1 MALEIERRFF
11 VASEA
16 WQELS
21 IKQEQLDQGYL
32 SEGQAAVV
40 VRVRRSQEQAWLTL
54 KAHTSN
60 PEIRQEFEYPIP
72 PADADALLALTTRRV
87 EKTRHHLNC
96 PGGEWVVDVFAGAN
110 APLVIAEVERRGQ
123 GCSALVRR
131 EITGRGELHC
141 RQLCGRAAGGPLRG
155 NRFSPIVRFLELA
168 DQRL

>member
-11 VASEA
+11 VVSEA

-32 SEGQAAVV
+32 SEGQEAVV

-54 KAHTSN
+54 KAPTSN

-72 PADADALLALTTRRV
+72 PADADALLALTPRRV

-110 APLVIAEVERRGQ
+110 APLVIAEVERSDPEAPLTIPSWCGE
-123 GCSALVRR
+123 
-131 EITGRGELHC
+131 EITGRGELSN
-141 RQLCGRAAGGPLRG
+141 AALAMRPWSELEAYSRG
-155 NRFSPIVRFLELA
+155 NRFS
-168 DQRL
+168 

>member
-11 VASEA
+11 VVSEA

-32 SEGQAAVV
+32 SAGHEAVV

-54 KAHTSN
+54 KAPTSN

-72 PADADALLALTTRRV
+72 PTDADALLALTPRRV

-96 PGGEWVVDVFAGAN
+96 PGGDWVVDVFAGAN
-110 APLVIAEVERRGQ
+110 APLVIAEVERSDPEAPLTIPPWCGE
-123 GCSALVRR
+123 
-131 EITGRGELHC
+131 EITGRGELSN
-141 RQLCGRAAGGPLRG
+141 AALAMRPWSELEAYSRG
-155 NRFSPIVRFLELA
+155 NRFS
-168 DQRL
+168 

>member
-11 VASEA
+11 VVSEA

-32 SEGQAAVV
+32 SARQEAVV

-54 KAHTSN
+54 KAPTSN

-72 PADADALLALTTRRV
+72 PADADALLALTPRRV

-110 APLVIAEVERRGQ
+110 APPVIAEVERSDPRP
-123 GCSALVRR
+123 R
-131 EITGRGELHC
+131 
-141 RQLCGRAAGGPLRG
+141 
-155 NRFSPIVRFLELA
+155 
-168 DQRL
+168 

>member
-11 VASEA
+11 VVSEA

-32 SEGQAAVV
+32 SEGQEAVV

-54 KAHTSN
+54 KAPTSN

-72 PADADALLALTTRRV
+72 PADADALLALTPRRV

-96 PGGEWVVDVFAGAN
+96 PGGDWVVDVFAGAN
-110 APLVIAEVERRGQ
+110 APLVIAEVERSDPEAPLTIPAWCGE
-123 GCSALVRR
+123 
-131 EITGRGELHC
+131 EITGRGELSN
-141 RQLCGRAAGGPLRG
+141 AALAMRPWSELEAYSRG
-155 NRFSPIVRFLELA
+155 NRFS
-168 DQRL
+168 